1 MTEQEFQAQALALA
15 QGVLNSVAAQA
26 LPQRVQICALLM
38 ALETMAT
45 SHACCTEL
53 AGQDLI
59 QAGTR
64 LMARAQQRGAQT
76 IH

>member
-1 MTEQEFQAQALALA
+1 MTEQEFDAQALALA

-26 LPQRVQICALLM
+26 LPHQVQICALLM

-45 SHACCTEL
+45 TNACCTEL
-53 AGQDLI
+53 AGQRLI

-64 LMARAQQRGAQT
+64 LMARAQQRGTQT
-76 IH
+76 FH